1 MERKQSLA
9 KARLS
14 FFSFALST
22 LTPGL
27 ADAQTASAPPPKPA
41 ETSDQPSADSGSAL
55 GDIVVTAQKRN
66 ERLQDVGIT
75 VQAFSGATLKAQGV
89 DNLVDLPRISSGV
102 NITGSYAGQNLS
114 FAIRGVQQQDFA
126 AIAEGPNAVYID
138 EGYIGISNDS
148 AIGLF
153 DIDSVQILKGP
164 QGTLFGRNA
173 TGGVVNILTR
183 DPSQRSNGYVDLT
196 YGSRNTRRVEGAFGG
211 PLGTNVS
218 GRIAFLYNA
227 NDNWIKNLSP
237 AGGDLGRNSEW
248 GVRGK
253 LRFQPSASS
262 DVLATAFATRTVSSW
277 GPYFRANVI
286 PTFTAAGAVVNAA
299 LTNADTGFGP
309 GSNIDDLALT
319 SHDAQSRGDFQEMQG
334 ANLKVTY
341 NAAGWT
347 FSSIADFKHF
357 RNSLNL
363 DDIVA
368 PVFLIDTHDRDYFKS
383 WSEELRAFKSWGSV
397 RSTSGLYYLHMDNNL
412 YDDQDYR
419 GIGLNDVVSNA
430 HLLTTA
436 YAVFAQAE
444 WDFAPKWTVI
454 AGIRYTDDTKHY
466 RYQAVDPYAG
476 VTVRDYPAA
485 GGEAR
490 LHDGLVTDKFEVEY
504 KPRQYVLLYVS
515 YNRGAKAGSF
525 NSPQHAA
532 TPPADPQIAYR
543 PEIIDAYEAGFKLDA
558 WNGRARLNAAGYY
571 YDYRNAQTYVFLL
584 PLNSEIINADERT
597 VGGEVEATVEP
608 TRGLTLNATLAYTD
622 ARVLNVAI
630 NGNPPG
636 DRRVPLTPKIHTTFF
651 GRYEWPFATG
661 KIGIEANAQFQS
673 SSFLGLANY
682 DADRIDPYWLV
693 GGRVSWQDDGGKW
706 SAALSA
712 ENLLDQRYKTVG
724 FDVASLGILQY
735 AVGRPRWIKASLSR
749 RF

>member
-1 MERKQSLA
+1 MAQGNSRRSCTA
-9 KARLS
+9 
-14 FFSFALST
+14 
-22 LTPGL
+22 GL
-27 ADAQTASAPPPKPA
+27 ATLAFLIGTAEAAHAQTTRALPA
-41 ETSDQPSADSGSAL
+41 GSEEAADPATTDSGPAI

-66 ERLQDVGIT
+66 ERLQDVGIA
-75 VQAFSGATLKAQGV
+75 VQAFSGATLRAQGV
-89 DNLVDLPRISSGV
+89 DNLVDLPRLSSGV

-114 FAIRGVQQQDFA
+114 FVIRGVQQQDFA

-138 EGYIGISNDS
+138 EGYVGISNDS

-183 DPSQRSNGYVDLT
+183 DPSRQASGFLDLT
-196 YGSRNTRRVEGAFGG
+196 YGSYNTRRIEGALGG
-211 PLGTNVS
+211 ALGGGVS
-218 GRIAFLYNA
+218 GRIAFLYDA
-227 NDNWIKNLSP
+227 NDNWIRNLSP
-237 AGGDLGRNSEW
+237 NGGDLGRDSQW

-253 LRFQPSASS
+253 LRFQPSGAV
-262 DVLATAFATRTVSSW
+262 DVIATAFATRSVSSW
-277 GPYFRANVI
+277 GPYFRANDV
-286 PTFTAAGAVVNAA
+286 PAFTAAGAVANAV

-309 GSNIDDLALT
+309 GSDPDHLSLT
-319 SHDAQSRGDFQEMQG
+319 SHDAQSHGDFQEMQG
-334 ANLKVTY
+334 LNLKATY
-341 NAAGWT
+341 NVGGWT

-357 RNSLNL
+357 DDSLNL

-383 WSEELRAFKSWGSV
+383 WSEELRAYKSWGAV
-397 RSTSGLYYLHMDNNL
+397 RLTSGFYYLHMDNNL

-444 WDFAPKWTVI
+444 WDVARKWTVI
-454 AGIRYTDDTKHY
+454 AGIRYTDDTKRY
-466 RYQAVDPYAG
+466 RYHAVDPFAG
-476 VTVRDYPAA
+476 TTVRDYPAG

-490 LHDGLVTDKFEVEY
+490 LHDGLVTDKVELEY
-504 KPRQYVLLYVS
+504 KPRPHALVYVS

-525 NSPQHAA
+525 NDPQHAA
-532 TPPADPQIAYR
+532 TPPADPQIPYR
-543 PEIIDAYEAGFKLDA
+543 PETLDAYEAGVKLDA
-558 WNGRARLNAAGYY
+558 WNGRARLNVDGFY

-584 PLNSEIINADERT
+584 PLNSEIINVDERT
-597 VGGEVEATVEP
+597 IGGEVEGTIEP
-608 TRGLTLNATLAYTD
+608 TRGLTLNATAAYTD

-630 NGNPPG
+630 NGNPPS
-636 DRRVPLTPKIHTTFF
+636 DRQAPLTPKLHTTFF
-651 GRYEWPFATG
+651 GRYEWPFAGG
-661 KIGIEANAQFQS
+661 KLGVEANAQFQTN
-673 SSFLGLANY
+673 SFIGLANY

-693 GGRVSWQDDGGKW
+693 GGRISWQDDRGKW

-724 FDVASLGILQY
+724 FDVATLGILQY
-735 AVGRPRWIKASLSR
+735 AVGKPRWIKASVSR